1 MGKKSN
7 IQFIKEAKSCHEIQ
21 YDYSKTVYNGRHEKV
36 CIICPE
42 HGEFWQ
48 EAGSHL
54 KGANCPKCPTQYSQ
68 RKFLEKAKDKHGE
81 LYDYTKVKYTK
92 MQDKV
97 CIICPKHGEFW
108 QKPYKHLNG
117 QGCPIC
123 GQIKANQNQNKIIVS
138 KGELFIKNWLE
149 QNEIPFSWQ
158 KPIITEHLARNSNI
172 MYADFYIELYNKRY
186 IIEYNGSQHYKFS
199 TFFHKTKDDFEA
211 QRRRDKLLK
220 RYCEINNIIFIE
232 LKYTLSLDKIENILK
247 TMLKISFDLDEIT
260 KKISNLKVVS
270 VSKEILESP
279 TLEVLDNKLKL
290 SKAAIELLKVQA
302 NDKIAVNY
310 WTVGNEET
318 FPVIGKAEVFTD
330 EEGGNRITRSNTI
343 SYRGQQRTIL
353 LEYGSLFTLETFK
366 DGMFKLV
373 KIEQETSDLTNENN
387 DLQDLDNLSDLPL

>member
-1 MGKKSN
+1 
-7 IQFIKEAKSCHEIQ
+7 
-21 YDYSKTVYNGRHEKV
+21 
-36 CIICPE
+36 
-42 HGEFWQ
+42 
-48 EAGSHL
+48 
-54 KGANCPKCPTQYSQ
+54 
-68 RKFLEKAKDKHGE
+68 
-81 LYDYTKVKYTK
+81 
-92 MQDKV
+92 
-97 CIICPKHGEFW
+97 
-108 QKPYKHLNG
+108 
-117 QGCPIC
+117 
-123 GQIKANQNQNKIIVS
+123 
-138 KGELFIKNWLE
+138 
-149 QNEIPFSWQ
+149 
-158 KPIITEHLARNSNI
+158 
-172 MYADFYIELYNKRY
+172 
-186 IIEYNGSQHYKFS
+186 
-199 TFFHKTKDDFEA
+199 
-211 QRRRDKLLK
+211 
-220 RYCEINNIIFIE
+220 
-232 LKYTLSLDKIENILK
+232 
-247 TMLKISFDLDEIT
+247 MLKISFDLDEVT

-373 KIEQETSDLTNENN
+373 KVEQEASDLTNENN